1 MDSLE
6 QKRKQAIEYLR
17 NRKIYVLEHSF
28 VPTNSALTDV
38 QRTID
43 RYRQQTE
50 GITLRQVQKVYKK

>member
-17 NRKIYVLEHSF
+17 SRKIYVLEHSF

-43 RYRQQTE
+43 RYRQQTQ
-50 GITLRQVQKVYKK
+50 GVNLIRRAK

>member
-17 NRKIYVLEHSF
+17 SRKIYVLEHSF
-28 VPTNSALTDV
+28 VPTSSALTDV

-43 RYRQQTE
+43 RYRQQTQ
-50 GITLRQVQKVYKK
+50 GVNLIRRAK

>member
-6 QKRKQAIEYLR
+6 QKRIKAIEYLR

-50 GITLRQVQKVYKK
+50 GITLRQVMRGASK

>member
-6 QKRKQAIEYLR
+6 VKRQQAIEYLR

-38 QRTID
+38 KRTID
-43 RYRQQTE
+43 RYRKQTE
-50 GITLRQVQKVYKK
+50 GVTLRQVQKVSK

>member
-6 QKRKQAIEYLR
+6 IKRQQAIEYLR

-38 QRTID
+38 KRTID
-43 RYRQQTE
+43 RYRKQTE
-50 GITLRQVQKVYKK
+50 GVTLRQVQKVSK